1 MIELEFKQR
10 PIDVPSDLRLYRR
23 LSMLCV
29 SLSVCCRGGSASFKQ
44 LHFLNALMIDSKFY
58 NLYTGFKK
66 HKFTLKILCP
76 SADPYLN
83 RCVNYALGAGLVNQ
97 KKVQNSFK
105 IELSDRGKDFVD
117 SLKNEDLALDIFD
130 LCKSIGKISDKEVN
144 TLLKTED

>member
-23 LSMLCV
+23 LSMLCI

-44 LHFLNALMIDSKFY
+44 LHFINALMLDPKFY
-58 NLYTGFKK
+58 NLYAGFKK
-66 HKFTLKILCP
+66 HKSTLKILCP

-83 RCVNYALGAGLVNQ
+83 RCVNYALGSDLIRQ

-105 IELSDRGKDFVD
+105 VELSDKGKDFVV
-117 SLKNEDLALDIFD
+117 SLKNEELAADVFG
-130 LCKSIGKISDKEVN
+130 LCESIGKISDKEVN